1 MRLVWGIVERIVE
14 ENEAAQWLT
23 VCPDTGE
30 PAPAVCY
37 PSLVGRCRQGDRVL
51 LNTTAVDLGLG
62 TGGHH
67 LILARAGEGTSLDD
81 PSLGHVMKLRYTPLQ
96 RDVLAV
102 EEPASDAHRVMAE
115 ARSLRGMPVVCCG
128 LHSQVPLVAA
138 AAKERIPGLKVA
150 YVMSD
155 GASLPLAVSRLVPR
169 LLDAGLLDT
178 TVTCGQAFGGELEA
192 VTVHSGLLA
201 ARHVAG
207 AQLAIVGIGPGIPG
221 TATPYGHGG
230 VAQGEAINAV
240 VALEGVPIA
249 ALRVS
254 FADARPRHVPVSH
267 QTLTALTGVA
277 LGRALVALPTLE
289 PGYAGAL
296 ESALEQAGVW
306 RIHERRCVD
315 AALPDLRGVEVR
327 TMGRTFD
334 DDPAFFLSA
343 AAAGIVAAE
352 EISGLR

>member
-1 MRLVWGIVERIVE
+1 
-14 ENEAAQWLT
+14 
-23 VCPDTGE
+23 
-30 PAPAVCY
+30 
-37 PSLVGRCRQGDRVL
+37 
-51 LNTTAVDLGLG
+51 VDLGLG

-67 LILARAGEGTSLDD
+67 VVVARAGEGTSLDD
-81 PSLGHVMKLRYTPLQ
+81 PSLGHMMKLRYTPLQ

-102 EEPASDAHRVMAE
+102 EEPASDAHGVMAE
-115 ARSLRGMPVVCCG
+115 ARSLHGMPVVCCG
-128 LHSQVPLVAA
+128 LHSQVALVAA

-169 LLDAGLLDT
+169 LLDVGLLDT
-178 TVTCGQAFGGELEA
+178 TVTCGQAFGGTLEA
-192 VTVHSGLLA
+192 VTIHSGLLA

-207 AQLAIVGIGPGIPG
+207 ADLAIVGIGPGIPG

-254 FADARPRHVPVSH
+254 FADTRPRHVPVSH

-277 LGRALVALPTLE
+277 LGRALVALPRLE
-289 PGYAGAL
+289 PDSAEAL

-306 RIHERRCVD
+306 RIHEPRRVD

-327 TMGRTFD
+327 TMGRTSD

-352 EISGLR
+352 EINGLR